1 MMMGLTIKRDDKLTS
16 LFDKFATLPE
26 DKKTSEVLKDVNQ
39 QKEINDNHETKSIS
53 PAHPVTG
60 KRKKCFF

>member
-39 QKEINDNHETKSIS
+39 RADDD
-53 PAHPVTG
+53 
-60 KRKKCFF
+60 KKITDKKK